1 MGSAKKYTMAE
12 ALISE
17 EKAQRAAAPAKVV
30 KRWLGSARRG

>member
-1 MGSAKKYTMAE
+1 MRLAKKYTLAE

-17 EKAQRAAAPAKVV
+17 EKAQRAAAPAKLL